1 MVAKKTT
8 ETYTE
13 ITAGELKIGDRFRE
27 PESTVG
33 WQEVV
38 TLEKIE
44 HYQGDPEKT
53 IIRCKTKIENI
64 PGEFPY
70 SAFSNIKV
78 EILN

>member
-1 MVAKKTT
+1 MVTKKTT
-8 ETYTE
+8 ETVTE
-13 ITAGELKIGDRFRE
+13 ITVEDLKVGDRFRE
-27 PESTVG
+27 PEATVG

-38 TLEKIE
+38 ALEKIE

-53 IIRCKTKIENI
+53 IIRCKTKIESI